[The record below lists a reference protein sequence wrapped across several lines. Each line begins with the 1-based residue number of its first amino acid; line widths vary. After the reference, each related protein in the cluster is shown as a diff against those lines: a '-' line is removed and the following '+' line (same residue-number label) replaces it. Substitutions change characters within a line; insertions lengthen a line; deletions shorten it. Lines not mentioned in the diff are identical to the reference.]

1 MLEDLEQDLPTLL
14 IVDDERVNR
23 TMLAELLG
31 QQYRV
36 LLAKDGHS
44 ALTIASREA
53 HRLMLIL
60 LDVSMPGMDG
70 YEVLAQ
76 LRSNEA
82 TAAIAI
88 IFITGQ
94 SDAAAEEYGL
104 RLGAADY
111 VSKPIRPA
119 VVSVRVRNQIQ
130 MAQQRRA
137 LELLLND
144 AECDAHANEL
154 VAQTKAENLEPT
166 LEENADHRARM
177 AELLTKYVAD
187 EQMIARILDF
197 TQRRSE
203 QETDKAT
210 YQAMEALIHNL
221 NTMNSRAGAQVPFS
235 SINYGMD
242 VSPEGRLV
250 MKNVLLATEA
260 GLGGGE
266 TPIFPIQIFRVK
278 EGVNFNP
285 GDPNY
290 DIYRLAIR
298 TSAKRLFPNFSFVD
312 APFNL
317 QYYKPGHP
325 ETEIAYMGCRTRVM
339 GNVYDPDREIA
350 PRRGNLSFTSI
361 NLPRIAIEANG
372 NVDVFFKVLQER
384 MELVIDQL
392 NERFRIISNKRV
404 KNFPFLMGEGV
415 WIDSEKLSWNDKVGE
430 VLKHGTMTIGFIGL
444 AEALVALRGKHHGED
459 EESQK
464 LGLKIIRTMREYTD
478 KVSAE
483 TGLNYSV
490 IATPAEG
497 LSGRFIR
504 LDKQRFGIIPGVT
517 DREYYTNSFHV
528 PVYYHCTAFHKLS
541 VEAPYHALTNG
552 GHISYV
558 EMDGDPLKNLDA
570 FEKIVRYMHDIGIG
584 YGSINHPV
592 DRDPLCGYNG
602 IIDDTCPCCHRGE
615 TTRVTE
621 RMKRIK
627 VD

>member
-1 MLEDLEQDLPTLL
+1 MES
-14 IVDDERVNR
+14 
-23 TMLAELLG
+23 
-31 QQYRV
+31 
-36 LLAKDGHS
+36 KD
-44 ALTIASREA
+44 AVKA
-53 HRLMLIL
+53 
-60 LDVSMPGMDG
+60 
-70 YEVLAQ
+70 
-76 LRSNEA
+76 
-82 TAAIAI
+82 
-88 IFITGQ
+88 
-94 SDAAAEEYGL
+94 GL
-104 RLGAADY
+104 RAYIEENESILDEKGLAFVREILTQHA
-111 VSKPIRPA
+111 PA
-119 VVSVRVRNQIQ
+119 LNIDFAVKK
-130 MAQQRRA
+130 A
-137 LELLLND
+137 LEYT
-144 AECDAHANEL
+144 E
-154 VAQTKAENLEPT
+154 
-166 LEENADHRARM
+166 
-177 AELLTKYVAD
+177 
-187 EQMIARILDF
+187 
-197 TQRRSE
+197 
-203 QETDKAT
+203 KAT
-210 YQAMEALIHNL
+210 YQAMEALVHNL
-221 NTMNSRAGAQVPFS
+221 NTMHSRAGAQIPFS
-235 SINYGMD
+235 SINYGTD
-242 VSPEGRLV
+242 TSPEGRMV
-250 MKNVLLATEA
+250 IRNVLLATEA
-260 GLGGGE
+260 GLGNGE
-266 TPIFPIQIFRVK
+266 TPIFPIHIFKVK
-278 EGVNFNP
+278 EGVNFRE
-285 GDPNY
+285 GEPNY
-290 DIYRLAIR
+290 DLFKLACR
-298 TSAKRLFPNFSFVD
+298 VSAKRLFPNFSFID

-317 QYYKPGHP
+317 AYYKPGHP

-621 RMKRIK
+621 RIKRIK
-627 VD
+627 VEG